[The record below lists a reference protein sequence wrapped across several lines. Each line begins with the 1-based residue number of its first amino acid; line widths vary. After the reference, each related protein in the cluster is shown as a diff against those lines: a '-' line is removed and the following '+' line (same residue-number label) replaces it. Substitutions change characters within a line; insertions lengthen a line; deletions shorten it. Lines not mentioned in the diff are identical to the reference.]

1 MVRFGK
7 KAALLAMAGVL
18 TAASV
23 TGCSGAIDA
32 EATVVT
38 VGKEKVP
45 LGVVNFYAR
54 MMQGQYET
62 YYAGMMGTTA
72 EELWTQDAGDDKTYE
87 ESVKDSVMEAVEN
100 MYLIS
105 QHSGEYE
112 VVLTEDE
119 KEAIQKAAE
128 QFDKDNKDE
137 SKEAVSGYRKD
148 IEKYLELMTIQSK
161 MSEKMREGVNE
172 EVSDEEAAQKSM
184 EYVYF
189 SYTSTDES
197 GSVTELTDEE
207 KAKAKSTAETI
218 AERAKAGEDFAA
230 VAAELGTEVQ
240 KTAFDAKSTSPDA
253 ALIEA
258 ANALAAEGD
267 VTGAIESDAG
277 VYVAKLTS
285 LLDREATDQKKA
297 SIIEER
303 KQEQYDSLLK
313 KWRKETDIKV
323 DKKVWKKVSTAHARA
338 YDFRSHYAVVNING
352 WDHCGIEW
360 MDKLLYLSRSM
371 GHRYIQNTLYYYRLV
386 PLFAHQLENLT
397 GCGYEELLPDL
408 NDYFEYE
415 D

>member
-18 TAASV
+18 TATSV
-23 TGCSGAIDA
+23 TGCSGTIDA
-32 EATVVT
+32 DATVLT
-38 VGKEKVP
+38 VGKEEVP

-100 MYLIS
+100 MYLIA
-105 QHSGEYE
+105 QHADEYE

-119 KEAIQKAAE
+119 QEAIKKAAE
-128 QFDKDNKDE
+128 QFDADNTDKVKDV
-137 SKEAVSGYRKD
+137 VSGYRKD

-189 SYTSTDES
+189 AYTSTDES
-197 GSVTELTDEE
+197 GAVTELTDEE
-207 KAKAKSTAETI
+207 KESAKSTAQSI
-218 AERAKAGEDFAA
+218 ADRAKAGEDFAS
-230 VAAELGTEVQ
+230 VASESGTEVQ
-240 KTAFDAKSTSPDA
+240 KASFDAESTSPDA

-258 ANALAAEGD
+258 ANVLAAEGD
-267 VTGAIESDAG
+267 VTEVIESESG

-297 SIIEER
+297 SIVEER
-303 KQEQYDSLLK
+303 RQEQYDSLLE
-313 KWRKETDIKV
+313 KWRDDTEIKV
-323 DKKVWKKVSTAHARA
+323 DKKVWKKVDFENFGVKITTSEDTSGEDGTAQ
-338 YDFRSHYAVVNING
+338 
-352 WDHCGIEW
+352 EE
-360 MDKLLYLSRSM
+360 
-371 GHRYIQNTLYYYRLV
+371 NT
-386 PLFAHQLENLT
+386 
-397 GCGYEELLPDL
+397 EE
-408 NDYFEYE
+408 
-415 D
+415 

>member
-218 AERAKAGEDFAA
+218 AERAKAA

-323 DKKVWKKVSTAHARA
+323 DKKVWKKV
-338 YDFRSHYAVVNING
+338 DF
-352 WDHCGIEW
+352 E
-360 MDKLLYLSRSM
+360 
-371 GHRYIQNTLYYYRLV
+371 
-386 PLFAHQLENLT
+386 ET
-397 GCGYEELLPDL
+397 GVKIITSEKSSSEEPSSD
-408 NDYFEYE
+408 ETK
-415 D
+415 

>member
-1 MVRFGK
+1 
-7 KAALLAMAGVL
+7 
-18 TAASV
+18 
-23 TGCSGAIDA
+23 
-32 EATVVT
+32 
-38 VGKEKVP
+38 
-45 LGVVNFYAR
+45 
-54 MMQGQYET
+54 
-62 YYAGMMGTTA
+62 
-72 EELWTQDAGDDKTYE
+72 
-87 ESVKDSVMEAVEN
+87 
-100 MYLIS
+100 
-105 QHSGEYE
+105 
-112 VVLTEDE
+112 
-119 KEAIQKAAE
+119 
-128 QFDKDNKDE
+128 
-137 SKEAVSGYRKD
+137 
-148 IEKYLELMTIQSK
+148 
-161 MSEKMREGVNE
+161 
-172 EVSDEEAAQKSM
+172 M

>member
-87 ESVKDSVMEAVEN
+87 ESVKN

-323 DKKVWKKVSTAHARA
+323 DKKVWKKV
-338 YDFRSHYAVVNING
+338 DF
-352 WDHCGIEW
+352 E
-360 MDKLLYLSRSM
+360 
-371 GHRYIQNTLYYYRLV
+371 
-386 PLFAHQLENLT
+386 ET
-397 GCGYEELLPDL
+397 GVKIITSEKSSSEEPSSD
-408 NDYFEYE
+408 ETK
-415 D
+415 

>member
-1 MVRFGK
+1 
-7 KAALLAMAGVL
+7 
-18 TAASV
+18 
-23 TGCSGAIDA
+23 
-32 EATVVT
+32 
-38 VGKEKVP
+38 
-45 LGVVNFYAR
+45 
-54 MMQGQYET
+54 
-62 YYAGMMGTTA
+62 
-72 EELWTQDAGDDKTYE
+72 
-87 ESVKDSVMEAVEN
+87 
-100 MYLIS
+100 
-105 QHSGEYE
+105 
-112 VVLTEDE
+112 
-119 KEAIQKAAE
+119 
-128 QFDKDNKDE
+128 
-137 SKEAVSGYRKD
+137 
-148 IEKYLELMTIQSK
+148 
-161 MSEKMREGVNE
+161 MREGVNE

-313 KWRKETDIKV
+313 NGE
-323 DKKVWKKVSTAHARA
+323 KKQISK
-338 YDFRSHYAVVNING
+338 
-352 WDHCGIEW
+352 
-360 MDKLLYLSRSM
+360 
-371 GHRYIQNTLYYYRLV
+371 
-386 PLFAHQLENLT
+386 
-397 GCGYEELLPDL
+397 
-408 NDYFEYE
+408 
-415 D
+415 

>member
-112 VVLTEDE
+112 VVLTEMRRSDS
-119 KEAIQKAAE
+119 KDAE

-137 SKEAVSGYRKD
+137 SKEDGFRLQKRYRK
-148 IEKYLELMTIQSK
+148 IF
-161 MSEKMREGVNE
+161 G
-172 EVSDEEAAQKSM
+172 
-184 EYVYF
+184 
-189 SYTSTDES
+189 
-197 GSVTELTDEE
+197 
-207 KAKAKSTAETI
+207 
-218 AERAKAGEDFAA
+218 
-230 VAAELGTEVQ
+230 
-240 KTAFDAKSTSPDA
+240 
-253 ALIEA
+253 
-258 ANALAAEGD
+258 
-267 VTGAIESDAG
+267 
-277 VYVAKLTS
+277 
-285 LLDREATDQKKA
+285 
-297 SIIEER
+297 
-303 KQEQYDSLLK
+303 
-313 KWRKETDIKV
+313 
-323 DKKVWKKVSTAHARA
+323 A
-338 YDFRSHYAVVNING
+338 YDDPVK
-352 WDHCGIEW
+352 DE
-360 MDKLLYLSRSM
+360 
-371 GHRYIQNTLYYYRLV
+371 
-386 PLFAHQLENLT
+386 
-397 GCGYEELLPDL
+397 
-408 NDYFEYE
+408 
-415 D
+415 

>member
-172 EVSDEEAAQKSM
+172 EVSDEE
-184 EYVYF
+184 
-189 SYTSTDES
+189 
-197 GSVTELTDEE
+197 

-323 DKKVWKKVSTAHARA
+323 DKKVWKKV
-338 YDFRSHYAVVNING
+338 DF
-352 WDHCGIEW
+352 E
-360 MDKLLYLSRSM
+360 
-371 GHRYIQNTLYYYRLV
+371 
-386 PLFAHQLENLT
+386 ET
-397 GCGYEELLPDL
+397 GVKIITSEKSSSEEPSSD
-408 NDYFEYE
+408 ETK
-415 D
+415 

>member
-161 MSEKMREGVNE
+161 MSEKMRE
-172 EVSDEEAAQKSM
+172 AAQKSM

-323 DKKVWKKVSTAHARA
+323 DKKVWKKV
-338 YDFRSHYAVVNING
+338 DF
-352 WDHCGIEW
+352 E
-360 MDKLLYLSRSM
+360 
-371 GHRYIQNTLYYYRLV
+371 
-386 PLFAHQLENLT
+386 ET
-397 GCGYEELLPDL
+397 GVKIITSEKSSSEEPSSD
-408 NDYFEYE
+408 ETK
-415 D
+415 

>member
-189 SYTSTDES
+189 S
-197 GSVTELTDEE
+197 
-207 KAKAKSTAETI
+207 
-218 AERAKAGEDFAA
+218 
-230 VAAELGTEVQ
+230 
-240 KTAFDAKSTSPDA
+240 
-253 ALIEA
+253 
-258 ANALAAEGD
+258 
-267 VTGAIESDAG
+267 
-277 VYVAKLTS
+277 
-285 LLDREATDQKKA
+285 
-297 SIIEER
+297 
-303 KQEQYDSLLK
+303 
-313 KWRKETDIKV
+313 
-323 DKKVWKKVSTAHARA
+323 
-338 YDFRSHYAVVNING
+338 
-352 WDHCGIEW
+352 
-360 MDKLLYLSRSM
+360 
-371 GHRYIQNTLYYYRLV
+371 
-386 PLFAHQLENLT
+386 
-397 GCGYEELLPDL
+397 
-408 NDYFEYE
+408 
-415 D
+415 

>member
-207 KAKAKSTAETI
+207 KAKGLEENIVAIDGIATITNKSNKVTNLTKDQLAKIYTGQITNWKDLGGQDEAIVVIGRE
-218 AERAKAGEDFAA
+218 AGSGTRGAFE
-230 VAAELGTEVQ
+230 ELLG
-240 KTAFDAKSTSPDA
+240 
-253 ALIEA
+253 IEEQCQYA
-258 ANALAAEGD
+258 QELNE
-267 VTGAIESDAG
+267 TGAVLAKVAKTSGSIGYVSLDVLDDTVSPLQLDGVEPSEKTVKDGSYALQRPFVMATNGKISEQSKQVQAVFDFINSDAG
-277 VYVAKLTS
+277 
-285 LLDREATDQKKA
+285 QK
-297 SIIEER
+297 IIE
-303 KQEQYDSLLK
+303 
-313 KWRKETDIKV
+313 KV
-323 DKKVWKKVSTAHARA
+323 
-338 YDFRSHYAVVNING
+338 G
-352 WDHCGIEW
+352 
-360 MDKLLYLSRSM
+360 
-371 GHRYIQNTLYYYRLV
+371 LV
-386 PLFAHQLENLT
+386 TPNK
-397 GCGYEELLPDL
+397 
-408 NDYFEYE
+408 
-415 D
+415 

>member
-184 EYVYF
+184 EYV
-189 SYTSTDES
+189 
-197 GSVTELTDEE
+197 SVTELTDEE

-323 DKKVWKKVSTAHARA
+323 DKKVWKKV
-338 YDFRSHYAVVNING
+338 DF
-352 WDHCGIEW
+352 E
-360 MDKLLYLSRSM
+360 
-371 GHRYIQNTLYYYRLV
+371 
-386 PLFAHQLENLT
+386 ET
-397 GCGYEELLPDL
+397 GVKIITSEKSSSEEPSSD
-408 NDYFEYE
+408 ETK
-415 D
+415 

>member
-230 VAAELGTEVQ
+230 VAGQNSEQRCKKPHLMQRVHLRMQ
-240 KTAFDAKSTSPDA
+240 L
-253 ALIEA
+253 LIEA

-323 DKKVWKKVSTAHARA
+323 DKKVWKKV
-338 YDFRSHYAVVNING
+338 DF
-352 WDHCGIEW
+352 E
-360 MDKLLYLSRSM
+360 
-371 GHRYIQNTLYYYRLV
+371 
-386 PLFAHQLENLT
+386 ET
-397 GCGYEELLPDL
+397 GVKIITSEKSSSEEPSSD
-408 NDYFEYE
+408 ETK
-415 D
+415 

>member
-23 TGCSGAIDA
+23 TGCSGSIDA

-45 LGVVNFYAR
+45 FGVVNFYAR

-87 ESVKDSVMEAVEN
+87 DSVKESVMEAVEN
-100 MYLIS
+100 MYLIA
-105 QHSGEYE
+105 QHAGEYE

-128 QFDKDNKDE
+128 QFDADNKDE
-137 SKEAVSGYRKD
+137 SKDAVSGYRKD

-189 SYTSTDES
+189 AYTATDES

-218 AERAKAGEDFAA
+218 ADRAKAGEDFAA
-230 VAAELGTEVQ
+230 VATELGTEPQ
-240 KTAFDAKSTSPDA
+240 KAAFDEKSTSPNE
-253 ALIEA
+253 ALVKA

-267 VTGAIESDAG
+267 VTEVIETETG

-297 SIIEER
+297 AIVEER

-323 DKKVWKKVSTAHARA
+323 DKKVWKKVDFEDTGVKIITSEKAST
-338 YDFRSHYAVVNING
+338 
-352 WDHCGIEW
+352 
-360 MDKLLYLSRSM
+360 
-371 GHRYIQNTLYYYRLV
+371 
-386 PLFAHQLENLT
+386 
-397 GCGYEELLPDL
+397 EEPSADA
-408 NDYFEYE
+408 EK
-415 D
+415 

>member
-161 MSEKMREGVNE
+161 MSEKMREGVDE

-189 SYTSTDES
+189 AYTSTDES

-207 KAKAKSTAETI
+207 KAEAKSTAETI
-218 AERAKAGEDFAA
+218 AERAKAGKDFAA
-230 VAAELGTEVQ
+230 VAAELGTEAQ
-240 KTAFDAKSTSPDA
+240 KATFDADSTSPDA

-323 DKKVWKKVSTAHARA
+323 DKKVWKKV
-338 YDFRSHYAVVNING
+338 DF
-352 WDHCGIEW
+352 E
-360 MDKLLYLSRSM
+360 
-371 GHRYIQNTLYYYRLV
+371 
-386 PLFAHQLENLT
+386 ET
-397 GCGYEELLPDL
+397 GVKIITSEKSSSEEPSSD
-408 NDYFEYE
+408 ETK
-415 D
+415 

>member
-148 IEKYLELMTIQSK
+148 IEKYLELMTSQSK

-397 GCGYEELLPDL
+397 GGGYEELLPDL

>member
-148 IEKYLELMTIQSK
+148 IEKYLELMTIQ
-161 MSEKMREGVNE
+161 
-172 EVSDEEAAQKSM
+172 
-184 EYVYF
+184 
-189 SYTSTDES
+189 
-197 GSVTELTDEE
+197 
-207 KAKAKSTAETI
+207 
-218 AERAKAGEDFAA
+218 
-230 VAAELGTEVQ
+230 
-240 KTAFDAKSTSPDA
+240 
-253 ALIEA
+253 
-258 ANALAAEGD
+258 
-267 VTGAIESDAG
+267 
-277 VYVAKLTS
+277 
-285 LLDREATDQKKA
+285 
-297 SIIEER
+297 
-303 KQEQYDSLLK
+303 
-313 KWRKETDIKV
+313 
-323 DKKVWKKVSTAHARA
+323 
-338 YDFRSHYAVVNING
+338 
-352 WDHCGIEW
+352 
-360 MDKLLYLSRSM
+360 
-371 GHRYIQNTLYYYRLV
+371 
-386 PLFAHQLENLT
+386 
-397 GCGYEELLPDL
+397 
-408 NDYFEYE
+408 
-415 D
+415 

>member
-23 TGCSGAIDA
+23 TGCSGSIDA

-172 EVSDEEAAQKSM
+172 EVSDEE
-184 EYVYF
+184 
-189 SYTSTDES
+189 
-197 GSVTELTDEE
+197 

-323 DKKVWKKVSTAHARA
+323 DKKVWKKV
-338 YDFRSHYAVVNING
+338 DF
-352 WDHCGIEW
+352 E
-360 MDKLLYLSRSM
+360 
-371 GHRYIQNTLYYYRLV
+371 
-386 PLFAHQLENLT
+386 ET
-397 GCGYEELLPDL
+397 GVKIITSEKSSSEEPSSD
-408 NDYFEYE
+408 ETK
-415 D
+415 

>member
-112 VVLTEDE
+112 VVLMEDE

-240 KTAFDAKSTSPDA
+240 KTAFD
-253 ALIEA
+253 
-258 ANALAAEGD
+258 G
-267 VTGAIESDAG
+267 
-277 VYVAKLTS
+277 
-285 LLDREATDQKKA
+285 KK
-297 SIIEER
+297 
-303 KQEQYDSLLK
+303 
-313 KWRKETDIKV
+313 
-323 DKKVWKKVSTAHARA
+323 
-338 YDFRSHYAVVNING
+338 
-352 WDHCGIEW
+352 
-360 MDKLLYLSRSM
+360 
-371 GHRYIQNTLYYYRLV
+371 
-386 PLFAHQLENLT
+386 
-397 GCGYEELLPDL
+397 
-408 NDYFEYE
+408 
-415 D
+415 

>member
-72 EELWTQDAGDDKTYE
+72 EELWTYE

-323 DKKVWKKVSTAHARA
+323 DKKVWKKV
-338 YDFRSHYAVVNING
+338 DF
-352 WDHCGIEW
+352 E
-360 MDKLLYLSRSM
+360 
-371 GHRYIQNTLYYYRLV
+371 
-386 PLFAHQLENLT
+386 ET
-397 GCGYEELLPDL
+397 GVKIITSEKSSSEEPSSD
-408 NDYFEYE
+408 ETK
-415 D
+415 

>member
-1 MVRFGK
+1 MPHYSYLLFDADNTLFAFDAANRNAFHAVCRQCDIPDTDETFALYERCNNAMWAAFDRGECTKDFLVVERFRRFLEGMALDRDPALCNRINL
-7 KAALLAMAGVL
+7 KALGESTLLLPHAEEVCRTLSRTHRLYIVTNAV
-18 TAASV
+18 ASV
-23 TGCSGAIDA
+23 QRSRLHRSAVAPYITDA
-32 EATVVT
+32 
-38 VGKEKVP
+38 
-45 LGVVNFYAR
+45 F
-54 MMQGQYET
+54 
-62 YYAGMMGTTA
+62 
-72 EELWTQDAGDDKTYE
+72 
-87 ESVKDSVMEAVEN
+87 
-100 MYLIS
+100 IS
-105 QHSGEYE
+105 EG
-112 VVLTEDE
+112 
-119 KEAIQKAAE
+119 
-128 QFDKDNKDE
+128 
-137 SKEAVSGYRKD
+137 
-148 IEKYLELMTIQSK
+148 
-161 MSEKMREGVNE
+161 EKMREGVNE

-323 DKKVWKKVSTAHARA
+323 DKKVWKKV
-338 YDFRSHYAVVNING
+338 DF
-352 WDHCGIEW
+352 E
-360 MDKLLYLSRSM
+360 
-371 GHRYIQNTLYYYRLV
+371 
-386 PLFAHQLENLT
+386 ET
-397 GCGYEELLPDL
+397 GVKIITSEKSSSEEPSSD
-408 NDYFEYE
+408 ETK
-415 D
+415 